1 MKQLWSL
8 VAVGVIAMSATVV
21 AQEGAKPAAKPSEH
35 QQVQEK
41 PKHEGQKKDEKKQ
54 EKKAELKIGEKAPE
68 FSLKDTEGKEHALSS
83 LSGKIVVLEWFN
95 PDCPFVQKQHEK
107 TTTMAD
113 LVKKYGDKVTF
124 LAVNSNAPGSM
135 GSGKDRNA
143 KAKTDWKLDYPI
155 LLDETGEVG
164 KAYQSKN
171 TPTMYVID
179 AKGNLAY
186 WGAIDDD
193 SSPDK
198 AGKTNY
204 VGKALDELLAG
215 KPVSQSKTK
224 PYGCNVKYKN

>member
-1 MKQLWSL
+1 MKQIWSL
-8 VAVGVIAMSATVV
+8 VAVAAV
-21 AQEGAKPAAKPSEH
+21 ALAAPAISQQGSQPAAKPG
-35 QQVQEK
+35 EK
-41 PKHEGQKKDEKKQ
+41 PAEKHVQPSHDSKKKDAKEEKT
-54 EKKAELKIGEKAPE
+54 EVKIGAKAPE
-68 FSLKDTEGKEHALSS
+68 FTLKDTDGKEHSLSS

-95 PDCPFVQKQHEK
+95 PDCPFVIKQHEK

-113 LVKKYGDKVTF
+113 LAKKYGDKVVF
-124 LAVNSNAPGSM
+124 LAINSGAPGVM
-135 GSGKDRNA
+135 GSGQERNA
-143 KAKTDWKLDYPI
+143 KAKTEWKIDYPI
-155 LLDETGEVG
+155 LLDESGEVG

-179 AKGNLAY
+179 TAGNLAY

-193 SSPDK
+193 SGPEK

-224 PYGCNVKYKN
+224 AYGCNVHYKR

>member
-8 VAVGVIAMSATVV
+8 VAVAAIAMSASVV
-21 AQEGAKPAAKPSEH
+21 AQEGSKPAAKPSEK
-35 QQVQEK
+35 QVQ
-41 PKHEGQKKDEKKQ
+41 PAQDGKKDVKKA
-54 EKKAELKIGEKAPE
+54 KAELKIGEKAPE
-68 FSLKDTEGKEHALSS
+68 FSLKDTEGKEHSLSS

-95 PDCPFVQKQHEK
+95 PDCPFVVKQHEK
-107 TTTMAD
+107 TSVMAD

-124 LAVNSNAPGSM
+124 LAINSSAPGKQ
-135 GSGKDRNA
+135 GSGTERNS
-143 KAKTDWKLDYPI
+143 KAKTDWKIDFPI

-171 TPTMYVID
+171 TPTMYIVD

-193 SSPDK
+193 SGAEK

-204 VGKALDELLAG
+204 VAKALDELLAG

-224 PYGCNVKYKN
+224 PYGCNVKY

>member
-8 VAVGVIAMSATVV
+8 VAVAAIAMSASVV
-21 AQEGAKPAAKPSEH
+21 AQEGAKPAAKPGEK
-35 QQVQEK
+35 QVQPAQDGKKEA
-41 PKHEGQKKDEKKQ
+41 KKD
-54 EKKAELKIGEKAPE
+54 KAELKIGDKAPE
-68 FSLKDTEGKEHALSS
+68 FALKDTEGKEHSLSS

-95 PDCPFVQKQHEK
+95 PDCPFVVKQHEK
-107 TTTMAD
+107 TSVMAD

-124 LAVNSNAPGSM
+124 LAINSSAPGKQ
-135 GSGKDRNA
+135 GSGAERNT
-143 KAKTDWKLDYPI
+143 KAKTDWKIDFPI

-171 TPTMYVID
+171 TPTMYIVD

-193 SSPDK
+193 SGAEK

-204 VGKALDELLAG
+204 VAKALDEVLAG
-215 KPVSQSKTK
+215 KPVTTAETK
-224 PYGCNVKYKN
+224 AYGCSVKYK

>member
-1 MKQLWSL
+1 MKQIWSL
-8 VAVGVIAMSATVV
+8 VAVGVIAMSASVV
-21 AQEGAKPAAKPSEH
+21 AQEGAKPAAKPGEK
-35 QQVQEK
+35 QVQ
-41 PKHEGQKKDEKKQ
+41 PAQDGKKDAKKDKV
-54 EKKAELKIGEKAPE
+54 EVKVGEKAPE
-68 FSLKDTEGKEHALSS
+68 FSLKDTDGKEHALSS

-124 LAVNSNAPGSM
+124 LAINSNAPGSM

-193 SSPDK
+193 SSADK